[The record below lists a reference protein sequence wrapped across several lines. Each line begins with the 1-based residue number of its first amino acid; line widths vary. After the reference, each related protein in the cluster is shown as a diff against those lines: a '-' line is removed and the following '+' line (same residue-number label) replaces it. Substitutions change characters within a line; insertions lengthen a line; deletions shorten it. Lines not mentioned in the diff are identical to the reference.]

1 MTFPTRLIRRVLSI
15 LFVALILPA
24 ASFAQQCQTF
34 TTNADP
40 QWGPNTN
47 QTFNYTQ
54 RVQVINNCA
63 DAAQVLMT
71 TPDDPLSRGLLS
83 MSYTTSGAGD
93 TKQFV
98 QGLVDPNTYVLAR
111 VVGGVTQ
118 SYTVASGA
126 TEYFCL
132 PDAGAA
138 SGNLKFVFG
147 CTQFD
152 SGNTGLPMNCLIGS
166 DPGRTSNGMDTLFE
180 FTSGCTYWGTAQ
192 QNLCTYNPSDPTKA
206 ERLETPDYFD
216 TSAVTAYSIP
226 MSISI
231 FDPANPTS
239 PTGWQTYGCTYPGR
253 DLIADLASCP
263 KEDTTTISSE
273 YTSVCTP
280 PISNNFNLLLPN
292 TNSGMTQYN
301 TACIAFNNWR
311 ALFGPILGGGCNV
324 AMSTTPANTAS
335 PTPNVADYYGC
346 SLLPYAGWDAYAKKC
361 LTPGCGGP
369 QCAVGPDG
377 TEGVYATSKV
387 AQGKGV
393 PYMNY
398 VKTLKAAGNE
408 VYTWMFDDG
417 VGTLQCNTWGS
428 SVKVTLCPGQ
438 AGQKPYDTANQ
449 KWSYNSTTNRCV
461 VNTAGTYS
469 TQISCMAA
477 NGKYGCASET
487 VSKNDTSVTPTFV
500 ASAQLNY
507 CKPLDPTAVTP
518 DQLAA
523 GVSLAQCQS
532 SQCQQTGRLNTGD
545 TPAASL
551 LLLGE

>member
-1 MTFPTRLIRRVLSI
+1 MTFVTRLLGHVLAV
-15 LFVALILPA
+15 LLVAFAFPA
-24 ASFAQQCQTF
+24 ASFAQQCQSF
-34 TTNADP
+34 TTDGNA

-54 RVQVINNCA
+54 RVQVFNNCA
-63 DAAQVLMT
+63 DAAQILMT
-71 TPDDPLSRGLLS
+71 TPDDPLSRALLS
-83 MSYTTSGAGD
+83 MSYTTSGGGD

-98 QGLVDPNTYVLAR
+98 QGLVDQNIYVLAR

-118 SYTVASGA
+118 TYTVASGA

-152 SGNTGLPMNCLIGS
+152 SSNTGLPMNCLIGS

-180 FTSGCTYWGTAQ
+180 FTSGCKFWGTGQ
-192 QNLCTYNPSDPTKA
+192 QNQCTYNPSDPTKT

-239 PTGWQTYGCTYPGR
+239 PTGWQTYGCSYPGR

-263 KEDTTTISSE
+263 TETSSTISSE
-273 YTSVCTP
+273 YNCPSVASG
-280 PISNNFNLLLPN
+280 ISLRLANQN
-292 TNSGMTQYN
+292 TGWGSYS

-311 ALFGPILGGGCNV
+311 ALFGPGLGGGCNV
-324 AMSTTPANTAS
+324 AMSTTPAGTAS

-346 SLLPYAGWDAYAKKC
+346 SLLPFAGWDAYAKKC

-377 TEGVYATSKV
+377 TQGVYITSKV

-398 VKTLKAAGNE
+398 VKTLKATGNE

-417 VGTLQCNTWGS
+417 VGTLQCATWGS

-449 KWSYNSTTNRCV
+449 KWSYNASTNRCV

-469 TQISCMAA
+469 TQIACMAA
-477 NGKYGCASET
+477 NAKYACDSET
-487 VSKNDTSVTPTFV
+487 VSKLDSDNPGYI
-500 ASAQLNY
+500 AKAQLNY
-507 CKPLDPTAVTP
+507 CKPLDPGAVTP
-518 DQLAA
+518 SQFAA
-523 GVSLAQCQS
+523 GATLAQCQA
-532 SQCQQTGRLNTGD
+532 SQCQQTGKLNTGD
-545 TPAASL
+545 VPATNL
-551 LLLGE
+551 ILLGQ

>member
-1 MTFPTRLIRRVLSI
+1 MAAVALVI
-15 LFVALILPA
+15 LFPGWTW
-24 ASFAQQCQTF
+24 AQQCQSF
-34 TTNADP
+34 TTNSDP
-40 QWGPNTN
+40 QWGINPN
-47 QTFNYTQ
+47 QTFSYTQ

-83 MSYTTSGAGD
+83 QSYTTSGPGD

-98 QGLVDPNTYVLAR
+98 QGLTDPNIYVLAN
-111 VVGGVTQ
+111 VVGGQTQ
-118 SYTVASGA
+118 TYTVAPGA

-192 QNLCTYNPSDPTKA
+192 QNLCTYNPSNPST
-206 ERLETPDYFD
+206 RLQTPDYFD
-216 TSAVTAYSIP
+216 TSAVTAFSIP
-226 MSISI
+226 MSVSI
-231 FDPANPTS
+231 FDPNNPTD
-239 PTGWQTYGCTYPGR
+239 PDGWKTYNCSYPGR

-273 YTSVCTP
+273 YTNVCTP
-280 PISNNFNLLLPN
+280 PSSNNFDLKLANQN
-292 TNSGMTQYN
+292 AGWTSYS

-311 ALFGPILGGGCNV
+311 ALFGSQPGYTGCNV
-324 AMSTTPANTAS
+324 ALSTTPANT
-335 PTPNVADYYGC
+335 PNPVPNVADYYGC
-346 SLLPYAGWDAYAKKC
+346 SLMPYAGWDAYAMKC

-377 TEGVYATSKV
+377 TEGVYTMSKV
-387 AQGKGV
+387 ATGKGV

-398 VKTLKAAGNE
+398 VKMLKATGNE

-428 SVKVTLCPGQ
+428 HVTVTLCPGQ
-438 AGQKPYDTANQ
+438 VGQKPYDTANQ
-449 KWSYNSTTNRCV
+449 TWSYDAATNRCGV
-461 VNTAGTYS
+461 DTAGAYA
-469 TQISCMAA
+469 TQIACMTA
-477 NGKYGCASET
+477 NGKYSCASET
-487 VSKNDTSVTPTFV
+487 VSKLDSDHPGYI
-500 ASAQLNY
+500 AAAQLNY
-507 CKPLDPTAVTP
+507 CKPLDPASATP
-518 DQLAA
+518 AQLAA
-523 GVSLAQCQS
+523 GVSLAACQS
-532 SQCQQTGRLNTGD
+532 SQCQQTGKLNAGD

>member
-1 MTFPTRLIRRVLSI
+1 MTFAAKLLGRVLAV
-15 LFVALILPA
+15 LFVAALFPA
-24 ASFAQQCQTF
+24 AAFAQQCQTF
-34 TTNADP
+34 TTDNSA
-40 QWGPNTN
+40 QWGSNKN
-47 QTFNYTQ
+47 QTFSYTS
-54 RVQVINNCA
+54 RVQVFNNCA

-71 TPDDPLSRGLLS
+71 TPDDPLSRALLS
-83 MSYTTSGAGD
+83 KSYTTSGGGD

-98 QGLVDPNTYVLAR
+98 QGLTDQNIYVLAR
-111 VVGGVTQ
+111 VVSGATQ
-118 SYTVASGA
+118 TYTVAPGA
-126 TEYFCL
+126 TEHFCL

-180 FTSGCTYWGTAQ
+180 FTSGCKYWGTAQ
-192 QNLCTYNPSDPTKA
+192 QNQCTYNPSKPSEK
-206 ERLETPDYFD
+206 LQTPDYFD

-226 MSISI
+226 MNISI
-231 FDPANPTS
+231 FDPAHPSS
-239 PTGWQTYGCTYPGR
+239 PTGWQTYGCSYPGR
-253 DLIADLASCP
+253 DLIADLGSCP

-273 YTSVCTP
+273 YTNVCTP
-280 PISNNFNLLLPN
+280 PSGNNFNLLLSN
-292 TNSGMTQYN
+292 TNPGMTQYK

-311 ALFGPILGGGCNV
+311 ALFGPQPGYTGCNV
-324 AMSTTPANTAS
+324 AMSATPANTPK

-377 TEGVYATSKV
+377 TQGVYTMSKV

-398 VKTLKAAGNE
+398 VKTLKATGNE

-417 VGTLQCNTWGS
+417 VGTLQCNKWGS

-449 KWSYNSTTNRCV
+449 KWSYNAATNRCV
-461 VNTAGTYS
+461 VNTAGTYT
-469 TQISCMAA
+469 TQIACMAA
-477 NGKYGCASET
+477 KAKYGCASET
-487 VSKNDTSVTPTFV
+487 VSKLDSDNPGYI
-500 ASAQLNY
+500 AKAQLNY
-507 CKPLDPTAVTP
+507 CKPLDPSAVTP
-518 DQLAA
+518 SQLAA
-523 GVSLAQCQS
+523 GVSLAQCQKS
-532 SQCQQTGRLNTGD
+532 PCQQTGKLSTPH
-545 TPAASL
+545 TPAANL
-551 LLLGE
+551 LLNDQ